1 MVGHRNACKKDFSR
15 GIQRKLALRV
25 CALKSKNQM
34 TLVGKHK
41 WQDQAG
47 GEIGKRAA
55 CFHNEFEANF
65 EFWVGETQSTL
76 LENNVSYYSCTFRLH
91 IFWL

>member
-1 MVGHRNACKKDFSR
+1 MVGHRNACKKDVPKGFLKETCPE
-15 GIQRKLALRV
+15 GV

-65 EFWVGETQSTL
+65 EFWVGETQST
-76 LENNVSYYSCTFRLH
+76 
-91 IFWL
+91 